1 IIHSYHYLNQLPM
14 LQALFSR
21 TKDTSQSLKLK
32 FNKNEKSWVVL
43 KGHSI
48 MFIGGEDQCKTYIN
62 NFS

>member
-1 IIHSYHYLNQLPM
+1 MKKKELKPIAM

-21 TKDTSQSLKLK
+21 TKDTGKTLKLK
-32 FNKNEKSWVVL
+32 FNKEENSWVVL

>member
-1 IIHSYHYLNQLPM
+1 M

-21 TKDTSQSLKLK
+21 TKETSRSLKLK
-32 FNKNEKSWVVL
+32 FNKEDKSWVVL

>member
-1 IIHSYHYLNQLPM
+1 M

-21 TKDTSQSLKLK
+21 TKDTGKSLKLK
-32 FNKNEKSWVVL
+32 FDKGEKSWTVL